1 MDEKKKRRLIEL
13 TKDALIVLLSCS
25 ALWLA
30 ARTPLAAPLWGLFRE
45 EGPQVIQGQNQVGHR
60 DSGALPMAMAA
71 NLPGG
76 GIDLPEG
83 AEGARYGVCYDQA
96 GCQELFQKVAGS
108 LAETLS
114 SSGAPQP
121 VDRTEWETALTA
133 RLGVYMDFQ
142 GQIPLPV
149 LVGWLS
155 GGETELTATVRR
167 LVLTQWE
174 GGTDVYYLDE
184 GDGNFYRCRSEVAD
198 SFSLAEALSGLTD
211 NGAFFAF
218 ESELYAGLAPDTLL
232 LPDAP
237 SPAVYTASN
246 PMNAGQGTLE
256 ALVQD
261 LGFSLNS
268 TSFYSTDE
276 QVARSGDDS
285 VRLSSRGVAQYQYE
299 GRAGDGLFPVLRQ
312 GEGNVLFDQ
321 VETCRQIALSA
332 MGGRC
337 GEARLYLMSV
347 TERTGELEIDFGYS
361 LNGVPVLLDRGYA
374 ARFLV
379 EGDQV
384 VQFSICL
391 RNYTAGDTSS
401 LVLPP
406 RQGTA
411 ALLARGLE
419 GEEMVLTYA
428 DSGGDTLSAGW
439 SAHSD
444 RRD

>member
-1 MDEKKKRRLIEL
+1 MDERKKRRLIEL
-13 TKDALIVLLSCS
+13 AKDALIVLLSCS

-30 ARTPLAAPLWGLFRE
+30 ARTPLTAPLWELFRE
-45 EGPQVIQGQNQVGHR
+45 EGPQVIQGQDQVGSR

-76 GIDLPEG
+76 GMDLPEG
-83 AEGARYGVCYDQA
+83 AEGTRYGICYDQA
-96 GCQELFQKVAGS
+96 ACQELFQKVAGS

-114 SSGAPQP
+114 SSGAPEE
-121 VDRTEWETALTA
+121 VSRREWESALTA

-149 LVGWLS
+149 LLGWLS
-155 GGETELTATVRR
+155 GGETGLTATVRR

-174 GGTDVYYLDE
+174 GGTDVYYQDE
-184 GDGNFYRCRSEVAD
+184 RDGSFYRCRSEVAD

-237 SPAVYTASN
+237 APAVYSAAN
-246 PMNAGQGTLE
+246 PMNAGQGALE

-285 VRLSSRGVAQYQYE
+285 VRLSDRGVAQYQYE
-299 GRAGDGLFPVLRQ
+299 GRAAGGLFPVLRQ
-312 GEGNVLFDQ
+312 GEEDALFSQ
-321 VETCRQIALSA
+321 VETCRQIALTA
-332 MGGRC
+332 MGSRC
-337 GEARLYLMSV
+337 GEARLYLLSV
-347 TERTGELEIDFGYS
+347 TERPDGLEIDFGYS
-361 LNGVPVLLDRGYA
+361 LNGVPVLLDRGCA

-384 VQFSICL
+384 VQFSIYL
-391 RNYTAGDTSS
+391 RNYTAGDASS

-406 RQGTA
+406 RQGMA

-419 GEEMVLTYA
+419 GEELLLTYA
-428 DSGGDTLSAGW
+428 DSGGDTLTAGW
-439 SAHSD
+439 SARND

>member
-1 MDEKKKRRLIEL
+1 M
-13 TKDALIVLLSCS
+13 
-25 ALWLA
+25 
-30 ARTPLAAPLWGLFRE
+30 
-45 EGPQVIQGQNQVGHR
+45 
-60 DSGALPMAMAA
+60 
-71 NLPGG
+71 
-76 GIDLPEG
+76 
-83 AEGARYGVCYDQA
+83 
-96 GCQELFQKVAGS
+96 
-108 LAETLS
+108 
-114 SSGAPQP
+114 
-121 VDRTEWETALTA
+121 
-133 RLGVYMDFQ
+133 
-142 GQIPLPV
+142 
-149 LVGWLS
+149 
-155 GGETELTATVRR
+155 
-167 LVLTQWE
+167 
-174 GGTDVYYLDE
+174 
-184 GDGNFYRCRSEVAD
+184 AD

-246 PMNAGQGTLE
+246 PMNAGQSTLE

-299 GRAGDGLFPVLRQ
+299 GRTGGGLFPVLRH
-312 GEGNVLFDQ
+312 GDGSLLFDQ

-337 GEARLYLMSV
+337 GEARLYLLCV
-347 TERTGELEIDFGYS
+347 TERPDGLEIDFGYT

-379 EGDQV
+379 EEEQV

-391 RNYTAGDTSS
+391 RSYTAGDTSS

-428 DSGGDTLSAGW
+428 DGGGDTLSAGW

>member
-1 MDEKKKRRLIEL
+1 MDKRRRRLIEL
-13 TKDALIVLLSCS
+13 AKDALIVLLSCS

-30 ARTPLAAPLWGLFRE
+30 GRTPLAAPLWGLFQK
-45 EGPQVIQGQNQVGHR
+45 EGPQVVQGENQVGHR
-60 DSGALPMAMAA
+60 DSGVLPMAMSA
-71 NLPGG
+71 NLPGEAG
-76 GIDLPEG
+76 LP
-83 AEGARYGVCYDQA
+83 EGARYGVCYDQA
-96 GCQELFQKVAGS
+96 ACQELFQKVAGS

-114 SSGAPQP
+114 SSGAPKT
-121 VDRTEWETALTA
+121 VSRAEWEAALTD
-133 RLGVYMDFQ
+133 RLGIYMDFQ
-142 GQIPLPV
+142 GEIPLPV

-167 LVLTQWE
+167 LVLTRWE

-184 GDGNFYRCRSEVAD
+184 RDGGFYRCRSEVSD
-198 SFSLAEALSGLTD
+198 SFALTEALSGLTD

-218 ESELYAGLAPDTLL
+218 ESELYDGLAPDTLL

-237 SPAVYTASN
+237 APAVYTASN
-246 PMNAGQGTLE
+246 PMSAGQSALETLVE
-256 ALVQD
+256 D

-299 GRAGDGLFPVLRQ
+299 GRAGEGLFPVLRQ
-312 GEGNVLFDQ
+312 GEGDALFDR

-332 MGGRC
+332 MGSRC
-337 GEARLYLMSV
+337 GEARLYLLSV
-347 TERTGELEIDFGYS
+347 TERPGGLEIDFGYS
-361 LNGVPVLLDRGYA
+361 LNGVPVLLDRGCA

-384 VQFSICL
+384 VQFSVYL
-391 RNYTAGDTSS
+391 RNYTAGDGSS
-401 LVLPP
+401 QILPP

-411 ALLARGLE
+411 ALLAQGLE
-419 GEEMVLTYA
+419 GEELLLTYA

-439 SAHSD
+439 SARSD
-444 RRD
+444 RRN

>member
-1 MDEKKKRRLIEL
+1 MDEKKKSRLIEL

-45 EGPQVIQGQNQVGHR
+45 EGPHVVQGQNQVGSR
-60 DSGALPMAMAA
+60 DSGALPIAMAA

-76 GIDLPEG
+76 GMDLPDG

-114 SSGAPQP
+114 SSGAPET
-121 VDRTEWETALTA
+121 VSRAEWETALTG
-133 RLGVYMDFQ
+133 RLGVYIDFQ
-142 GQIPLPV
+142 GQIPLSV

-155 GGETELTATVRR
+155 GGDVKLTATVRR
-167 LVLTQWE
+167 MVLAVWE
-174 GGTDVYYLDE
+174 DGVDLYYRDEKSGGY
-184 GDGNFYRCRSEVAD
+184 YRCRSEVAD
-198 SFSLAEALSGLTD
+198 PFSLAEALSGLSD
-211 NGAFFAF
+211 NGAFYAF
-218 ESELYAGLAPDTLL
+218 ESELYRELDPDTLL
-232 LPDAP
+232 FPEAP
-237 SPAVYTASN
+237 APAAYTAAN
-246 PMNAGQGTLE
+246 PMSAGQETLQ

-299 GRAGDGLFPVLRQ
+299 GRTGGGLFPVLRH
-312 GEGNVLFDQ
+312 GDGSLLFDQ

-337 GEARLYLMSV
+337 GEARLYLLCV
-347 TERTGELEIDFGYS
+347 TERPDGLEIDFGYT

-379 EGDQV
+379 EEEQV

-391 RNYTAGDTSS
+391 RSYTAGDTSS

-428 DSGGDTLSAGW
+428 DGGGDTLSAGW